1 MENSISKNKNINS
14 TNDIENSNPNNNII
28 DSKQNSEIKFSNG
41 QKKNDEIK
49 TGNKNNDDNDISIP
63 VKSLKRSNSIKLY
76 KRHAKEKERRES
88 LKKESNKGLLPDLS
102 NKEKVKKV
110 NKTNKRVAFSPDFVK
125 IIDVESYKKFNEE
138 NTCKDPFD
146 NMEFVNGTIKINHN
160 DDEAN
165 GKAKALCTCFIF

>member
-14 TNDIENSNPNNNII
+14 TNDNENSIVNNNIY
-28 DSKQNSEIKFSNG
+28 S
-41 QKKNDEIK
+41 
-49 TGNKNNDDNDISIP
+49 KNNSKIKSLKNQQEKNENKKDDDNEVGIA
-63 VKSLKRSNSIKLY
+63 VKTLKRSNSIKLY
-76 KRHAKEKERRES
+76 KKHAREKERRES
-88 LKKESNKGLLPDLS
+88 LKRESDKEILKDLS
-102 NKEKVKKV
+102 NIEKVKK
-110 NKTNKRVAFSPDFVK
+110 TNKPAKKVAFSPDLVE

>member
-14 TNDIENSNPNNNII
+14 TNDNENSIVNNNIY
-28 DSKQNSEIKFSNG
+28 SKNNSKIKFL
-41 QKKNDEIK
+41 KNQEEK
-49 TGNKNNDDNDISIP
+49 NGNKKDDDNEVGIA
-63 VKSLKRSNSIKLY
+63 VKTLKRSNSIKLY

-102 NKEKVKKV
+102 NKEKVKKI

-146 NMEFVNGTIKINHN
+146 NMEFINGTISVNHN
-160 DDEAN
+160 DDEED
-165 GKAKALCTCFIF
+165 GKAKVLCSCSIY

>member
-14 TNDIENSNPNNNII
+14 TNDNENSILNNNIY
-28 DSKQNSEIKFSNG
+28 S
-41 QKKNDEIK
+41 
-49 TGNKNNDDNDISIP
+49 KNNSKIKSLKNQQEKNENKKDDDNEVGIA
-63 VKSLKRSNSIKLY
+63 VKTLKRSNSIKLY
-76 KRHAKEKERRES
+76 KKHAREKERRES
-88 LKKESNKGLLPDLS
+88 LKKESDKQILQDIS
-102 NKEKVKKV
+102 NIERVK
-110 NKTNKRVAFSPDFVK
+110 KTNKPAKKVAFSPDLVE

>member
-14 TNDIENSNPNNNII
+14 TYDNENSIVNNNIY
-28 DSKQNSEIKFSNG
+28 S
-41 QKKNDEIK
+41 
-49 TGNKNNDDNDISIP
+49 KNNSKIKSLKNQQEKNENKKDDDNEVGIA
-63 VKSLKRSNSIKLY
+63 VKTLKRSNSIKLY

-102 NKEKVKKV
+102 NKEKVKKI

-160 DDEAN
+160 DEAN
-165 GKAKALCTCFIF
+165 GKAKALCTCFIL

>member
-14 TNDIENSNPNNNII
+14 TNDNENSIVNNNIY
-28 DSKQNSEIKFSNG
+28 S
-41 QKKNDEIK
+41 
-49 TGNKNNDDNDISIP
+49 KNNSKIKSLKNQQEKNENKKDDDNEVGIA
-63 VKSLKRSNSIKLY
+63 VKTLKRSNSIKLY
-76 KRHAKEKERRES
+76 KKQAREKERRES
-88 LKKESNKGLLPDLS
+88 LKKESDKQILQDIS
-102 NKEKVKKV
+102 NIERVK
-110 NKTNKRVAFSPDFVK
+110 KTNKPAKKVAFSPDLVE

-160 DDEAN
+160 DEAN

>member
-14 TNDIENSNPNNNII
+14 TNDNENSIVNNNIY
-28 DSKQNSEIKFSNG
+28 S
-41 QKKNDEIK
+41 
-49 TGNKNNDDNDISIP
+49 KNNSKI
-63 VKSLKRSNSIKLY
+63 KSLKNQQEKNENKKDDDNEVGIAVKTLERSNSIKLY
-76 KRHAKEKERRES
+76 KKQAREKERRES

-102 NKEKVKKV
+102 NKEKVKKI
-110 NKTNKRVAFSPDFVK
+110 NKTNKRVAFSPDLVE

-146 NMEFVNGTIKINHN
+146 NMEFINGTISVNHN
-160 DDEAN
+160 DDEED

>member
-1 MENSISKNKNINS
+1 MVSSGANATMLYHYPLEG
-14 TNDIENSNPNNNII
+14 D
-28 DSKQNSEIKFSNG
+28 
-41 QKKNDEIK
+41 DE
-49 TGNKNNDDNDISIP
+49 DDLVLP
-63 VKSLKRSNSIKLY
+63 VKTLKRSNSIKLY
-76 KRHAKEKERRES
+76 KKHKKEQERRNS
-88 LKKESNKGLLPDLS
+88 LKKENEKDTKDKTGDIFNVSVVNGTKMPRKGS
-102 NKEKVKKV
+102 KNGKQKKV
-110 NKTNKRVAFSPDFVK
+110 AFLPNFVT

>member
-14 TNDIENSNPNNNII
+14 TNDNENSIVNNNIY
-28 DSKQNSEIKFSNG
+28 S
-41 QKKNDEIK
+41 
-49 TGNKNNDDNDISIP
+49 KNNSKIKSLKNQQEKNENKKDDDNEVGIA
-63 VKSLKRSNSIKLY
+63 VKTLKRSNSIKLY
-76 KRHAKEKERRES
+76 KKHAREKERRES
-88 LKKESNKGLLPDLS
+88 LKKESDKQILQDIS
-102 NKEKVKKV
+102 NIERVK
-110 NKTNKRVAFSPDFVK
+110 KTNKPAKKVAFSPDLVE

>member
-14 TNDIENSNPNNNII
+14 TNDNENSIVNNNIY
-28 DSKQNSEIKFSNG
+28 S
-41 QKKNDEIK
+41 
-49 TGNKNNDDNDISIP
+49 KNNSKIKSLKNQQEKNENKKDDDNEVGIA
-63 VKSLKRSNSIKLY
+63 VKTLKRSNSIKLY
-76 KRHAKEKERRES
+76 KKQAREKERRES
-88 LKKESNKGLLPDLS
+88 LKKESDKQILQDIS
-102 NKEKVKKV
+102 NIERVK
-110 NKTNKRVAFSPDFVK
+110 KTNKPAKKVAFSPDLVE

>member
-14 TNDIENSNPNNNII
+14 TNDNENSIVNNNIY
-28 DSKQNSEIKFSNG
+28 S
-41 QKKNDEIK
+41 
-49 TGNKNNDDNDISIP
+49 KNNSKIKSLKNQQEKNENKKDDDNEVGIA
-63 VKSLKRSNSIKLY
+63 VKTLKRSNSIKLY
-76 KRHAKEKERRES
+76 KKHAREKERRES
-88 LKKESNKGLLPDLS
+88 LKKKSDKQILQDISNI
-102 NKEKVKKV
+102 ERVK
-110 NKTNKRVAFSPDFVK
+110 KTNKPAKKVAFSPDLVE